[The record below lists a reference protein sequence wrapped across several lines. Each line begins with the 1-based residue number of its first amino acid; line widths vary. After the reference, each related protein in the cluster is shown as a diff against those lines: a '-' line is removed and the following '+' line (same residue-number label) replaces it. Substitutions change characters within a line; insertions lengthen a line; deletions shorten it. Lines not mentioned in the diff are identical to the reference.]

1 MDIVFIVIVG
11 LSIGSFLNVCIY
23 RIPRSISVVAKR
35 SFCTSCNKQLKWFE
49 LIPVLSYILQSGKC
63 RSCKTKI
70 SIQNPFVEIL
80 SAIIFLSLYNQ
91 FGFSLEY
98 IEYLIYFQVALV
110 IAFVDWKH
118 LIIPNNVLFVG
129 FALILGIR
137 LFDNSSLVL
146 DQILFGLTSF
156 IFVLL
161 IMFLGNY
168 FLKRESMGMGDVK
181 LSGFIGFVLGLPL
194 FLVALWIASV
204 FGSFYGIVNK
214 IQGKQST
221 KIPFGA
227 ILISVSVV
235 EMLYRKHIEEFF
247 NTWIS

>member
-1 MDIVFIVIVG
+1 M
-11 LSIGSFLNVCIY
+11 
-23 RIPRSISVVAKR
+23 
-35 SFCTSCNKQLKWFE
+35 
-49 LIPVLSYILQSGKC
+49 
-63 RSCKTKI
+63 
-70 SIQNPFVEIL
+70 
-80 SAIIFLSLYNQ
+80 YNQ

>member
-1 MDIVFIVIVG
+1 
-11 LSIGSFLNVCIY
+11 
-23 RIPRSISVVAKR
+23 
-35 SFCTSCNKQLKWFE
+35 
-49 LIPVLSYILQSGKC
+49 
-63 RSCKTKI
+63 
-70 SIQNPFVEIL
+70 
-80 SAIIFLSLYNQ
+80 
-91 FGFSLEY
+91 
-98 IEYLIYFQVALV
+98 
-110 IAFVDWKH
+110 
-118 LIIPNNVLFVG
+118 
-129 FALILGIR
+129 
-137 LFDNSSLVL
+137 
-146 DQILFGLTSF
+146 
-156 IFVLL
+156 
-161 IMFLGNY
+161 
-168 FLKRESMGMGDVK
+168 MGMGDVK